1 MVPNAEHR
9 FRVMHLFRNMGN
21 EFKGGAQK
29 DLLWKAA
36 KASTNLEFKLNMD
49 KMKEVSRKC
58 YDWLMQNARGQWSKY
73 AFRTTPCI
81 DMFINNHCE
90 VFNSSIRKFRD
101 LPIITM
107 LREIHKADEENS
119 GEKGQDEAEGVG
131 HLS

>member
-1 MVPNAEHR
+1 M
-9 FRVMHLFRNMGN
+9 
-21 EFKGGAQK
+21 QK
-29 DLLWKAA
+29 
-36 KASTNLEFKLNMD
+36 
-49 KMKEVSRKC
+49 
-58 YDWLMQNARGQWSKY
+58 ARGQWSKY

-90 VFNSSIRKFRD
+90 VFNSSIRMFRD